1 MPCATNSSTKT
12 LPDPKGHAEGPS
24 SSARLIWGC
33 WCRLRRSFSKVWETR
48 NLPPYSAFLAFFCRA
63 PRGGARGC
71 RRSLAERSL
80 KYPSYTNL
88 RDRKMGAGLLI
99 QTNRMYGRGVPLGQ
113 THSSPTRPAQACPR
127 RAGSPAFRAAWKHIR
142 ITFVHRKTTVG

>member
-1 MPCATNSSTKT
+1 MRVPSSTQLK
-12 LPDPKGHAEGPS
+12 KRC
-24 SSARLIWGC
+24 RLIWGC
-33 WCRLRRSFSKVWETR
+33 WCDLRRSFSKMGQVA
-48 NLPPYSAFLAFFCRA
+48 NLPRYSTFLEFFGKGTQ
-63 PRGGARGC
+63 GGPCECSRP
-71 RRSLAERSL
+71 LAERSL

>member
-1 MPCATNSSTKT
+1 MPDRPRAAGQLRGPSRGSCARPPWILGLFAARASWSAAWPDTNIQVGTNSQFTPPLDRGT
-12 LPDPKGHAEGPS
+12 QGGPC
-24 SSARLIWGC
+24 GC
-33 WCRLRRSFSKVWETR
+33 SR
-48 NLPPYSAFLAFFCRA
+48 P
-63 PRGGARGC
+63 
-71 RRSLAERSL
+71 LAERSL